1 MKISPRHLIWVNLF
15 LLALVAY
22 WSASAVSTAIAA
34 KLTPPPAVAVKPPP
48 APIALP
54 PRRPQTYYATIES
67 RDIFNSTKPLAA
79 QPPPEP
85 VMTKCT
91 VKLWGVVV
99 RDGGGS
105 SCVIEDLTTHKQD
118 VVHLGEAV
126 PGCGVVKEVTWDK
139 VLLDRNGQDEILELA
154 TGQGVPGA
162 PARPVSAAA
171 AQQQP
176 SNPHIQLVG
185 DNQYNVDRSE
195 VDSALDNMNQLF
207 TQIRA
212 VPHFDGG
219 KSTGFRLFAI
229 RQNSVFDQLGL
240 KNGDIIQ
247 RINGN
252 EIGDPTKA
260 LELFGQLRN
269 EHDIA
274 VELLRN
280 KDPVTLKL
288 SIR

>member
-22 WSASAVSTAIAA
+22 WGASAVSTAIAA
-34 KLTPPPAVAVKPPP
+34 KLTPPAAVAVKPPP
-48 APIALP
+48 PPIARE
-54 PRRPQTYYATIES
+54 PRRPQTYYATIEN
-67 RDIFNSTKPLAA
+67 RDIFNSTKPPAA

-91 VKLWGVVV
+91 VKLWGVAV
-99 RDGGGS
+99 RDGGRS
-105 SCVIEDLTTHKQD
+105 HCVIEDLSTHKQD
-118 VVHLGEAV
+118 IAHVGETI
-126 PGCGVVKEVTWDK
+126 PGCGVVKDVAWDK
-139 VLLDRNGQDEILELA
+139 VILDRNGQDEILELA
-154 TGQGVPGA
+154 TAQGASGA
-162 PARPVSAAA
+162 PARPVPGAAA
-171 AQQQP
+171 QQP

-195 VDSALDNMNQLF
+195 VDSALENMNQLF

-212 VPHFDGG
+212 VPHFEGG

-252 EIGDPTKA
+252 EISDPTKA